1 MFDLLIVLEGNI
13 QVIDC
18 RIKLEFND
26 DKYSKTSNNEYLMN
40 NYESS
45 IKNNSLKIISN
56 YSSKK

>member
-1 MFDLLIVLEGNI
+1 MEGNI

-26 DKYSKTSNNEYLMN
+26 DKYSKTGNNEYLIN

-56 YSSKK
+56 YSSNKVIK